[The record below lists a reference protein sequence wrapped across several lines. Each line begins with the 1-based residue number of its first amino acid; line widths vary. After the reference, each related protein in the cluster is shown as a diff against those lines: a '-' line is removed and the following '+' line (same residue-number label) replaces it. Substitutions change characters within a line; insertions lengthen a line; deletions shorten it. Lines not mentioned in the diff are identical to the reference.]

1 MQEVPDKLITA
12 YLEGSLDQ
20 AQAEEL
26 SQWVLASKENARYL
40 ASLAA
45 LEQGL
50 IKNSKLQSNRDIL
63 AELNDAEGPTLD
75 EPALPQIEWTYQS
88 ESTPRSKA
96 LGVLGYVGRQVLR
109 RYAVGAAGV
118 AAVLV
123 FAVLLVFVLRGM
135 GGDPVDP
142 AVVIDGPPAV
152 THRPP
157 VVIDERPVEP
167 EVDQPI
173 ETPVEPV
180 RPVVATLTA
189 DRDAVWAGLEAPLGS
204 QLRAG
209 DRLTLTEG
217 FAEITTVRGAVALF
231 EAPASIEL
239 SHSNN
244 AVQLHAGKMVGL
256 CQTQSSKGFVVR
268 TPHMDVTDLG
278 TRFGVEVMD
287 SMTTQVHVFDG
298 EVQVRHPHAPVD
310 AEPTHLAAGQSAGLS
325 AETGKI
331 VAIEQDTDRYAG
343 LLPRT
348 IPLQGTG
355 QRLSARQV
363 DPNWQ
368 IVAIAGQPMDK
379 PLAVRVFNNPM
390 LTRSVPNDPESA
402 QWIGMRPAQN
412 PAPGSGITYRFQTR
426 VSLPETMDPE
436 RAMLVLSYSADDY
449 LRAIVVN
456 GERREVDL
464 PTEKGWAIRDLVIN
478 EHFVAGENTIAFEIE
493 NHRLADQ
500 PNAGP
505 VAFYLRWAWQESA
518 LPRSSRAAD
527 GALSIQPE
535 PIVKVTGDPAG
546 SSQREGGSMN
556 PI

>member
-1 MQEVPDKLITA
+1 MQDVPDKLITA
-12 YLEGSLDQ
+12 YLEGDLDEV
-20 AQAEEL
+20 QAEEL

-45 LEQGL
+45 LEQSL

-63 AELNDAEGPTLD
+63 AELNDAEGSMLD
-75 EPALPQIEWTYQS
+75 ESTLPQIEWTYQS
-88 ESTPRSKA
+88 ESISRNKT
-96 LGVLGYVGRQVLR
+96 LEVLGYVGRQVLR
-109 RYAVGAAGV
+109 RYAVGAASV

-123 FAVLLVFVLRGM
+123 LVVLLVFVFRGM
-135 GGDPVDP
+135 GEDPVEPTVAIDDP
-142 AVVIDGPPAV
+142 PVVID
-152 THRPP
+152 RPP
-157 VVIDERPVEP
+157 VVIDERPAEP

-173 ETPVEPV
+173 ETPVQPV

-209 DRLTLTEG
+209 DRLTLAEG
-217 FAEITTVRGAVALF
+217 FAEITTVRGAVAVF

-239 SHSNN
+239 SDSNN
-244 AVQLHAGKMVGL
+244 AIQLHAGKMVGL
-256 CQTQSSKGFVVR
+256 CQTDSSKGFLVR

-278 TRFGVEVMD
+278 TRFGVEVTGLL
-287 SMTTQVHVFDG
+287 TTQVHVFDG
-298 EVQVRHPHAPVD
+298 EVQVSHAQAPVD
-310 AEPTHLAAGQSAGLS
+310 AEPTRLAMGQSVALS
-325 AETGKI
+325 ADTNEI
-331 VAIEQDTDRYAG
+331 VSIVQDADRYAK

-348 IPLQGTG
+348 IALRGTG

-368 IVAIAGQPMDK
+368 ITAIAGQALDAPQ
-379 PLAVRVFNNPM
+379 AVRVISNPM
-390 LTRSVPNDPESA
+390 LTGSVPNDPESA

-436 RAMLVLSYSADDY
+436 RATLALSYSADDY

-456 GERREVDL
+456 GERLEVDL
-464 PTEKGWAIRDLVIN
+464 PAEKGWAIRDLVIN
-478 EHFVAGENTIAFEIE
+478 EHLVAGENTIAFEIE

-505 VAFYLRWAWQESA
+505 VAFYLRWTWQESS
-518 LPRSSRAAD
+518 LPLASRTPAEAS
-527 GALSIQPE
+527 SIQHE
-535 PIVKVTGDPAG
+535 QAVKATDDSAG
-546 SSQREGGSMN
+546 SFEREGGSMN